1 VLNSGWF
8 ARKPEDAPIIYRPPV
23 DPLARDFVYF
33 FAIAP
38 ALAGSLISGLFDLDR
53 VAGGAGVALL
63 MSGLAV
69 IVAAGDLIALRRQRV
84 LRTVW
89 AAAIVVPALAVIVTT
104 LFLPWAGSAE
114 VTTSL
119 PATAIARFFG
129 DSFER
134 RTNQPLRAVTGDA
147 QLAALISLD
156 AGRPHLFLDT
166 AAERTPWLT
175 LAKFNQTGGVVVW
188 RASDTAGTPP
198 ADIAQRFPG
207 LVPEVP
213 RAFERLVVG
222 RQPLLRIGWG
232 IVRPKTP

>member
-1 VLNSGWF
+1 AMVGIAVLLVLNTRLF
-8 ARKPEDAPIIYRPPV
+8 TRTPEEPPIISRPPV
-23 DPLARDFVYF
+23 DPLARNFVYF

-89 AAAIVVPALAVIVTT
+89 AAAIVVPALAVILTT

-119 PATAIARFFG
+119 PAT
-129 DSFER
+129 
-134 RTNQPLRAVTGDA
+134 
-147 QLAALISLD
+147 
-156 AGRPHLFLDT
+156 
-166 AAERTPWLT
+166 
-175 LAKFNQTGGVVVW
+175 
-188 RASDTAGTPP
+188 
-198 ADIAQRFPG
+198 
-207 LVPEVP
+207 
-213 RAFERLVVG
+213 
-222 RQPLLRIGWG
+222 
-232 IVRPKTP
+232 